1 MKLELALKDNEIKQ
15 RTNVEIY
22 LKKEIEKE
30 QQTSSELHTQTDGL
44 KKSISSL
51 QRDIKELQDVNSE
64 QKVSLLIV
72 ECFA

>member
-44 KKSISSL
+44 KKSISLL